1 MADTRSPR
9 RRSAGVRVV
18 IADDHR
24 TFAESLRL
32 ALDLERDI
40 EVAAVCHDGAEVTGA
55 VEGQDIDVV
64 LMDLRMPVL
73 DGLAAIRALREVA
86 PETRIVA
93 LSAHDEDEMVAQAVD
108 AGAVGFLPKTVPVK
122 EVARL
127 VLAASRGEQLLDPEE
142 ARRLAMVVRKRRQQ
156 DAGLRERV
164 RRLSPRETEIL
175 QRMADGRSPKEI
187 AAAMGISHHTLRTH
201 VQNILFKLKV
211 HSKVEALAA
220 AIRFGKVRAGE
231 DRAG

>member
-1 MADTRSPR
+1 
-9 RRSAGVRVV
+9 VV

-24 TFAESLRL
+24 SFAESLRL
-32 ALDLERDI
+32 ALDLERGI
-40 EVAAVCHDGAEVTGA
+40 EVAAVCHDGAEVSE
-55 VEGQDIDVV
+55 VVRDQDIDVV

-73 DGLAAIRALREVA
+73 DGVAAIRALRGEA

-93 LSAHDEDEMVAQAVD
+93 LSAHDEEEMVAQAVD
-108 AGAVGFLPKTVPVK
+108 AGAVGFLSKSVPLK

-127 VLAASRGEQLLDPEE
+127 VLAAARGEQLLDPQEV
-142 ARRLAMVVRKRRQQ
+142 RRLATVVRRRRQQ

-175 QRMADGRSPKEI
+175 QRMADGVSPKEI
-187 AAAMGISHHTLRTH
+187 AAALSISHHTLRTH
-201 VQNILFKLKV
+201 VQNILFKLRV

-220 AIRFGKVRAGE
+220 AIRFGKVRSGQ